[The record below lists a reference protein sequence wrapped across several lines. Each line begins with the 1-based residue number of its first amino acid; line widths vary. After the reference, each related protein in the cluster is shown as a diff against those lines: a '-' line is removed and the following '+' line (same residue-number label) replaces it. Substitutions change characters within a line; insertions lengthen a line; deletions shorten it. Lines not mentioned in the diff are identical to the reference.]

1 MTSKLTLYK
10 QVTLLCVALVVL
22 TAFSLLAVSL
32 WNTVR
37 FNEQQINQR
46 ISSAENVLKE
56 YLKAKEDLL
65 LTASKVL
72 TADFGFKQAVATQDK
87 GTIESVLQNQ
97 GARINA
103 SLMILTDTE
112 GQLIS
117 SNDDALLNSPEFT
130 LSLNAIKLS
139 TNKTQLA
146 EVGGSLYQLIVLPV
160 KAPRIIA
167 YAVVGFKID
176 QVFVNELKRLTAV
189 DISFYHNEE
198 LVISTLEQSLN
209 ADDRGINK
217 TFTAWLFLKRTAFE
231 NKRVGINSVQ
241 DDQYFAQLSADLSPS
256 YLELDKL
263 LMTIVVL
270 SIFII
275 CLAVVAG
282 SFLARSLTRPLNHLT
297 DLANAFAEG
306 HYQTSKVN
314 IKGSQEV
321 NDVYDSFI
329 KMGQQVLE
337 RETKI
342 SYQAEHDVLT
352 DLYNRSTLI
361 DVLSSYIRING
372 GESQNKLL
380 VMSVN
385 IRNFKR
391 VNDTLGSDMGDLA
404 LAAVAKRISGFYS
417 ERQPIVGRLSGV
429 EFFLAISYDDTCAY
443 QQLIDAFLAE
453 LKGPVQVSNLLLNL
467 NFRVGAC
474 LYPSQGDNAKQLVRR
489 TTIALDAAKNEHRQF
504 RLYKEGEDEAHLERL
519 SLVEELREVMAG
531 TTEEL
536 FMVYQPKLNLNTQ
549 KIEKVESLIRWIKAD
564 GTFVSPELF
573 IDLAEQSGLIIKL
586 THWVLD
592 SVLKQQA
599 AWLASDVKLK
609 VAINISAQDIVHA
622 DFIDFLFQK
631 IDTYQVDP
639 SLITLELTERDI
651 MTNEDLVISR
661 LNQLKRLGIQISVDD
676 YGIGQSSLGK
686 LKQLPIDELKID
698 KTFILELDQS
708 EKDQQIVSS
717 TIELSHKLGLTV
729 VAEGVENEASLN
741 MLRDMNCDHIQGY
754 FLSRPVKPD
763 ALIEWL
769 SAYDASL

>member
-10 QVTLLCVALVVL
+10 QITLLCVALVFL
-22 TAFSLLAVSL
+22 TAISLLGVSL
-32 WNTVR
+32 WNTVS

-46 ISSAENVLKE
+46 ITSAENVLKE

-65 LTASKVL
+65 VTASKVL
-72 TADFGFKQAVATQDK
+72 TADFGFKQAVATRDK

-103 SLMILTDTE
+103 SLMILTDTV

-117 SNDDALLNSPEFT
+117 SNDDSLVNSADFT
-130 LSLNAIKLS
+130 FAVNAIKMS

-146 EVGGSLYQLIVLPV
+146 EVNGSLYQLIALPV
-160 KAPRIIA
+160 KAPRTIA
-167 YAVVGFKID
+167 YAIIGFKID
-176 QVFVNELKRLTAV
+176 QAFVNELKRLTDV
-189 DISFYHNEE
+189 DISFYHNDDMI
-198 LVISTLEQSLN
+198 ISTLGEGAAGQETDLN
-209 ADDRGINK
+209 K
-217 TFTAWLFLKRTAFE
+217 MTTAWLFLERAAYE
-231 NKRVGINSVQ
+231 NKRVGINSFQ
-241 DDQYFAQLSADLSPS
+241 GDNYFSQLSADLSPS

-263 LMTIVVL
+263 LMTIIVL
-270 SIFII
+270 SVLII
-275 CLAVVAG
+275 CFAVISG
-282 SFLARSLTRPLNHLT
+282 SFLARSLTRPLNKLT
-297 DLANAFAEG
+297 ELANAFAQG
-306 HYQTSKVN
+306 HYQTQRET
-314 IKGSQEV
+314 IKGSLEV
-321 NDVYDSFI
+321 NDVYASFI
-329 KMGQQVLE
+329 KMGQKILE
-337 RETKI
+337 RENKI
-342 SYQAEHDVLT
+342 SYQAEHDALT
-352 DLYNRSTLI
+352 GLYNRSTLMH
-361 DVLSSYIRING
+361 VLADYINQS
-372 GESQNKLL
+372 EHKNPNKLL
-380 VMSVN
+380 VMGVN

-391 VNDTLGSDMGDLA
+391 INDSLGSDMGDLT
-404 LAAVAKRISGFYS
+404 LVAVAERINRYSS
-417 ERQPIVGRLSGV
+417 EREPIVGRLSGV
-429 EFFLAISYDDTCAY
+429 EFFIAIPYDQPNDY
-443 QQLIDAFLAE
+443 EQLIDAFLTE
-453 LKGPVQVSNLLLNL
+453 LKAPVHVSNLRLNL

-474 LYPSQGDNAKQLVRR
+474 LYPSQGSNAKELVRR
-489 TTIALDAAKNEHRQF
+489 TTIALDATKTEHRSF

-519 SLVEELREVMAG
+519 NLVEELREVMAG

-536 FMVYQPKLNLNTQ
+536 FMVYQPKLNLKTQ

-599 AWLASDVKLK
+599 SWAKSNLHLK
-609 VAINISAQDIVHA
+609 VAINISAQDIAHA

-631 IDTYQVDP
+631 IDRYQVDP
-639 SLITLELTERDI
+639 NLITLELTERDI
-651 MTNEDLVISR
+651 MTNEDLVVSR

-741 MLRDMNCDHIQGY
+741 MLREMNCDHIQGY
-754 FLSRPVKPD
+754 FLSRPVKSD
-763 ALIEWL
+763 VLIEWL
-769 SAYDASL
+769 GAYDA

>member
-46 ISSAENVLKE
+46 ISSAENVLRE

-65 LTASKVL
+65 VTASKVL

-103 SLMILTDTE
+103 SLMVLTDTK

-117 SNDDALLNSPEFT
+117 SNDDALVNSSEFT
-130 LSLNAIKLS
+130 HSLNAIKLS

-146 EVGGSLYQLIVLPV
+146 EVDGGLYQLIVLPV

-167 YAVVGFKID
+167 YAIIGFKID
-176 QVFVNELKRLTAV
+176 QSFVNELKRLTAV
-189 DISFYHNEE
+189 DVSFYHNET
-198 LVISTLEQSLN
+198 LLISTFETLLST
-209 ADDRGINK
+209 DRTGIHK
-217 TFTAWLFLKRTAFE
+217 TTTAWWLLERSAFE
-231 NKRVGINSVQ
+231 NKRVGINNFQ
-241 DDQYFAQLSADLSPS
+241 GDQYSAQLSADLSPS

-263 LMTIVVL
+263 LMTILVL

-275 CLAVVAG
+275 CLAIVTS
-282 SFLARSLTRPLNHLT
+282 SFLARGLTRPLNKLT
-297 DLANAFAEG
+297 DLANAFARG
-306 HYQTSKVN
+306 QYQASSAK
-314 IKGSQEV
+314 IKGSLEV
-321 NDVYDSFI
+321 NDVYDSFV

-337 RETKI
+337 RENKI
-342 SYQAEHDVLT
+342 SYQAEHDALT
-352 DLYNRSTLI
+352 GLYNRSTLI
-361 DVLSSYIRING
+361 DVLSSYISLDETENKK
-372 GESQNKLL
+372 KLL
-380 VMSVN
+380 VIGVD
-385 IRNFKR
+385 IRSFKR
-391 VNDTLGSDMGDLA
+391 INDSLGSDMGDLA
-404 LAAVAKRISGFYS
+404 LAAVAKRISRFYS
-417 ERQPIVGRLSGV
+417 EKKPIVGRLSGV
-429 EFFLAISYDDTCAY
+429 EFFIAIPYEEECDY
-443 QQLIDAFLAE
+443 EPLIEAFLVE
-453 LKGPVQVSNLLLNL
+453 LKAPVQVSNLQLNL
-467 NFRVGAC
+467 HFRVGAC
-474 LYPSQGDNAKQLVRR
+474 LYPSQGNNAKALVRR
-489 TTIALDAAKNEHRQF
+489 TSIALDAAKSEHCTF

-519 SLVEELREVMAG
+519 SLVEELRVVMAG
-531 TTEEL
+531 ATDEL

-586 THWVLD
+586 THWVVD

-599 AWLASDVKLK
+599 AWAHSNVKLK

-717 TIELSHKLGLTV
+717 TIDLSHKLGLSV

-741 MLRDMNCDHIQGY
+741 MLREMNCDHIQGY

-763 ALIEWL
+763 VLVEWL
-769 SAYDASL
+769 SAYDA

>member
-1 MTSKLTLYK
+1 MTPKLTLYK
-10 QVTLLCVALVVL
+10 QVTLLCVTLVFL

-46 ISSAENVLKE
+46 ISSAENVLQE

-65 LTASKVL
+65 VTASRVL

-97 GARINA
+97 GDRINA
-103 SLMILTDTE
+103 SLMVLTDTA

-117 SNDDALLNSPEFT
+117 SNADSLVNRSEFT
-130 LSLNAIKLS
+130 SNVNAIKLS
-139 TNKTQLA
+139 SNKTQLA
-146 EVGGSLYQLIVLPV
+146 EVNGSLYQLIALPV

-167 YAVVGFKID
+167 YAVIGFKID
-176 QVFVNELKRLTAV
+176 QSFVNELKRLTAV
-189 DISFYHNEE
+189 DISFYHNKEI
-198 LVISTLEQSLN
+198 VISTLVKGLKAQESDLN
-209 ADDRGINK
+209 KMTR
-217 TFTAWLFLKRTAFE
+217 AWLFLERTAYE
-231 NKRVGINSVQ
+231 NKRVGINSFQ
-241 DDQYFAQLSADLSPS
+241 NDQYFAQLSADLSPS

-263 LMTIVVL
+263 LMTIIVL

-275 CLAVVAG
+275 CLAVVAS
-282 SFLARSLTRPLNHLT
+282 SFLARSLTRPLNKLT
-297 DLANAFAEG
+297 ELANAFSQG
-306 HYQTSKVN
+306 KYQAKKDE
-314 IKGSQEV
+314 IKGSLEV
-321 NDVYDSFI
+321 NEVYGSFI
-329 KMGQQVLE
+329 KMGQKVLE

-342 SYQAEHDVLT
+342 SYQAEHDALT
-352 DLYNRSTLI
+352 GVYNRSTLM
-361 DVLSSYIRING
+361 DVLSNYISLSELEN
-372 GESQNKLL
+372 QNNLL
-380 VMSVN
+380 VMGVN
-385 IRNFKR
+385 IRHFKR
-391 VNDTLGSDMGDLA
+391 INDSLGSDIGDLA
-404 LAAVAKRISGFYS
+404 LAAVAKRISRFCS

-429 EFFLAISYDDTCAY
+429 EFFIAIPYDQPNAY
-443 QQLIDAFLAE
+443 EQLIDAFLME
-453 LKGPVQVSNLLLNL
+453 LKAPVLVSSLPLNL

-474 LYPSQGDNAKQLVRR
+474 LYPSQGENAKELLRR
-489 TTIALDAAKNEHRQF
+489 TTIALDATKTEHRQF

-519 SLVEELREVMAG
+519 HLVEELREVMAG

-586 THWVLD
+586 THWVVD

-599 AWLASDVKLK
+599 SWENANVKLK

-622 DFIDFLFQK
+622 DFIDFLFKK
-631 IDTYQVDP
+631 IDLYQVDP

-686 LKQLPIDELKID
+686 LKQLPVDELKID

-708 EKDQQIVSS
+708 EKDQQIVNS
-717 TIELSHKLGLTV
+717 TIELSHKLGLSV
-729 VAEGVENEASLN
+729 VAEGVENEASLTL
-741 MLRDMNCDHIQGY
+741 LRQMNCDHIQGY

-763 ALIEWL
+763 VLIEWL
-769 SAYDASL
+769 STYDK

>member
-22 TAFSLLAVSL
+22 TAFSLLTVSL

-46 ISSAENVLKE
+46 ISNAENVLKE

-65 LTASKVL
+65 VTASKVL

-117 SNDDALLNSPEFT
+117 SNEDALLNNPEFRS
-130 LSLNAIKLS
+130 SLNAIKLN

-146 EVGGSLYQLIVLPV
+146 EVDAALYQLIVLPV
-160 KAPRIIA
+160 KAPRIIG
-167 YAVVGFKID
+167 YAIIGFKID

-189 DISFYHNEE
+189 DISFYHNDER
-198 LVISTLEQSLN
+198 LISTFERPLN
-209 ADDRGINK
+209 TEDSGLNK
-217 TFTAWLFLKRTAFE
+217 TTTAWLFMERTAFE
-231 NKRVGINSVQ
+231 NKRVGVNSVQ
-241 DDQYFAQLSADLSPS
+241 GDQYFALLSADLSPS
-256 YLELDKL
+256 YQELDKL
-263 LMTIVVL
+263 LMTILVL

-275 CLAVVAG
+275 CLAVVAS
-282 SFLARSLTRPLNHLT
+282 SFLARSLTRPLNNLT

-306 HYQTSKVN
+306 HYQTNKAN
-314 IKGSQEV
+314 IKGSLEV
-321 NDVYDSFI
+321 NDVYDSFV

-342 SYQAEHDVLT
+342 SYQAEHDALT

-361 DVLSSYIRING
+361 DVLSSYIQISE

-391 VNDTLGSDMGDLA
+391 INDTLGSDMGDLA
-404 LAAVAKRISGFYS
+404 LSAVAKRISGFYS
-417 ERQPIVGRLSGV
+417 DRQPIAGRLSGV
-429 EFFLAISYDDTCAY
+429 EFFIAIPYDDQCAY
-443 QQLIDAFLAE
+443 EQLIEAFVVE
-453 LKGPVQVSNLLLNL
+453 LKSPVQVHNLRLNL

-474 LYPSQGDNAKQLVRR
+474 LYPSQGNSAKELVRR
-489 TTIALDAAKNEHRQF
+489 TTIALDATKSEHRQF
-504 RLYKEGEDEAHLERL
+504 RLYKEGEDEAYLERL
-519 SLVEELREVMAG
+519 SLVEYLREVMAG

-536 FMVYQPKLNLNTQ
+536 FMVYQPKLNLKTQ

-631 IDTYQVDP
+631 IDTYRVDP
-639 SLITLELTERDI
+639 NLITLELTERDI

-717 TIELSHKLGLTV
+717 TIELSHKLGLSV

-741 MLRDMNCDHIQGY
+741 MLREMNCDHIQGY

-763 ALIEWL
+763 VLIEWL
-769 SAYDASL
+769 SAYDQ

>member
-46 ISSAENVLKE
+46 ISSAENVLAE

-65 LTASKVL
+65 VTASKVL

-103 SLMILTDTE
+103 SLMILIDTT
-112 GQLIS
+112 GKLIS
-117 SNDDALLNSPEFT
+117 SNDDAFLNSSEFT
-130 LSLNAIKLS
+130 ESLKSIELS

-146 EVGGSLYQLIVLPV
+146 EVEGSLYQLIVLPV
-160 KAPRIIA
+160 KAPRTIA
-167 YAVVGFKID
+167 YAVIGFKID
-176 QVFVNELKRLTAV
+176 QPFVNELKRLTAV
-189 DISFYHNEE
+189 DISFYHNDA

-209 ADDRGINK
+209 TTGKGINQ
-217 TFTAWLFLKRTAFE
+217 TSTAWLFLKRTVFE
-231 NKRVGINSVQ
+231 NKRISINSFQ
-241 DDQYFAQLSADLSPS
+241 EDQYFAQLSADLSPS

-263 LMTIVVL
+263 LMTILVL
-270 SIFII
+270 SFFII
-275 CLAVVAG
+275 CLAVVAS
-282 SFLARSLTRPLNHLT
+282 SFLARSLTRPLNKLT
-297 DLANAFAEG
+297 DLSNAFAQG
-306 HYQTSKVN
+306 QYQTTKAN
-314 IKGSQEV
+314 IKGSLEV

-342 SYQAEHDVLT
+342 SYQAEHDALT
-352 DLYNRSTLI
+352 GLYNRSTLI
-361 DVLSSYIRING
+361 DVLSDNINLSEHEG
-372 GESQNKLL
+372 QNRLL
-380 VMSVN
+380 VMGVN

-391 VNDTLGSDMGDLA
+391 INDSLGSDMGDLT
-404 LAAVAKRISGFYS
+404 LAAVAKRIRAFCS
-417 ERQPIVGRLSGV
+417 ERKTIVGRLSGV
-429 EFFLAISYDDTCAY
+429 EFFIAIPYDDQCAY
-443 QQLIDAFLAE
+443 EQLIEGFLAE
-453 LKGPVQVSNLLLNL
+453 LKAPVQVSNLQLNL
-467 NFRVGAC
+467 HFRVGAC
-474 LYPSQGDNAKQLVRR
+474 LYPSQGRNAKELVRR
-489 TTIALDAAKNEHRQF
+489 TTIALDATKTEHRQF

-536 FMVYQPKLNLNTQ
+536 FMVYQPKLNLKTQ

-586 THWVLD
+586 THWVID
-592 SVLKQQA
+592 NVLKQQA
-599 AWLASDVKLK
+599 AWAKLNVELK
-609 VAINISAQDIVHA
+609 VAINISAQDIAHA

-631 IDTYQVDP
+631 IDLYQVDP
-639 SLITLELTERDI
+639 HLITLELTERDI

-661 LNQLKRLGIQISVDD
+661 LNQLKRQGIQISVDD

-717 TIELSHKLGLTV
+717 TIELSHKLGLSV

-741 MLRDMNCDHIQGY
+741 MLREMNCDHIQGY

-763 ALIEWL
+763 VLIEWL
-769 SAYDASL
+769 SAYDS